1 MTEEELDDQE
11 DQAEN
16 DMLAEYSAGGC
27 LGVITCFLILP
38 AIMIK
43 IIVTGHLF

>member
-1 MTEEELDDQE
+1 MTEEEQLDDAE

-27 LGVITCFLILP
+27 LGLILILILP
-38 AIMIK
+38 ALLLK
-43 IIVTGHLF
+43 IIALIR